1 MMFGH
6 VGLAVFIVGV
16 TLTSIYSAEKD
27 VRLEPGQSYSLGG
40 YEFQFQGVKQVRGP
54 NYQAFRGEVDI
65 RYGGEL
71 ISHLSPEK
79 RNYRSGMPM
88 TEAGIDAG
96 LFRDLFV
103 ALGEP
108 LGDSGAWSVR
118 LYHKPFV
125 RWVWLGGLFMALGG
139 LLAAS
144 DRRYYRLR
152 KKAVVGIDDA
162 TVGAA

>member
-1 MMFGH
+1 LGI
-6 VGLAVFIVGV
+6 AVFVVGV
-16 TLTSIYSAEKD
+16 TLTSIYSEEKD

-40 YEFQFQGVKQVRGP
+40 YDFIFHGAKRSQGP
-54 NYQAFRGEVDI
+54 NYQAFRAEVDI
-65 RYGGEL
+65 EFQGKH
-71 ISHLSPEK
+71 IAHLNPEK
-79 RNYRSGMPM
+79 RNYKTGMPM
-88 TEAGIDAG
+88 TEAGIDDG

-108 LGDSGAWSVR
+108 LGTDGAWSVR

-144 DRRYYRLR
+144 DRRYYRLK
-152 KKAVVGIDDA
+152 KKASE
-162 TVGAA
+162 TVGEAGVSAA